1 MPDLPTADVD
11 DNAIAIDAELVDEGA
26 ILLGAYPLISI
37 VGVRDEHGTYDWILE
52 GLIERAGFR
61 IDRKDRWDAIYADY
75 TCTKIANCSVT

>member
-11 DNAIAIDAELVDEGA
+11 DNVIAIEAELVDEGA
-26 ILLGAYPLISI
+26 ILLGAYALISI
-37 VGVRDEHGTYDWILE
+37 VGVRDEHSTYDWILE

-75 TCTKIANCSVT
+75 TCTKIANCSLT

>member
-1 MPDLPTADVD
+1 MLRFRAPAGGRSEPAQYPVPARRRILS
-11 DNAIAIDAELVDEGA
+11 DA
-26 ILLGAYPLISI
+26 
-37 VGVRDEHGTYDWILE
+37 RMT

>member
-1 MPDLPTADVD
+1 MT
-11 DNAIAIDAELVDEGA
+11 
-26 ILLGAYPLISI
+26 
-37 VGVRDEHGTYDWILE
+37 